1 MSDPEQLARQE
12 IDALLGPCGWLVQ
25 DKNAV
30 NLAASRGVAVR
41 ELSFKTGEP
50 DYTLFVDGK
59 AIGTIE
65 AKPAGHSLTGVEEQ
79 SEKYVKGV
87 PFGIPAWRSPLPF
100 SYESTGRESRFTNR
114 LDPVPRSR
122 NVFAFHRP
130 EALLGWVEN
139 YAEPQ
144 AVGSIAEYAD
154 RNGNFLSRIQ
164 HMPPLIDDIWPPKPQ
179 AIMNIEQS
187 LRDNRSRSL
196 VQMATG
202 SGKTLLAIV
211 SSYRLIKFAGAK
223 RVLFLVDRGNL
234 GKQTLKEFQQYV
246 SPYNNYK
253 FHEEYII
260 QRLTSNTLDTTA
272 KVCIGTIQRLYSM
285 LKGQEL
291 DEEADERS
299 VQGLESLFKEA
310 PPIEY
315 NPAFPIDTFD
325 IIITDECHRSIYHL
339 WRQVLEYFDAHLI
352 GLTATPSKQTFGFF
366 NQNLVME
373 YNHERA
379 VADGVNVNYDVY
391 RIQTE
396 ITAQGA
402 KIDAGFYVDKRDR
415 QTRKKRWEQLD
426 EDFQYDAGQLDR
438 AVVAEDQIRTVM
450 QTFRDKLFTEI
461 FPGRDQVP
469 KTLIF
474 AKDDSHAD
482 DIVRICREV
491 FDKGNDFCQKIT
503 YRTGFMRDVE
513 KKIGPDGKEIE
524 EVVWKK
530 VSNLSPDQILQ
541 AFRNSY
547 NPRIAVTVDMIATGT
562 DVKPLEIV
570 FFMRSVR
577 SRGYFEQMKGRGVR
591 VISETEMEQVNPGIK
606 RKNRFV
612 IIDAVGVCESDL
624 TDSRPLEKKRT
635 VTFDKLLDAIALGNR
650 EPEVLE
656 SLAGRLVR
664 LEKRFDEALAN
675 EVRTTAKGQTLCEI
689 AQTLL
694 GAVNPDKVE
703 EASRLLALEQQ
714 RRDAAAT
721 LNYFDPNEPV
731 AFLTGDLP
739 HWRQDGATYFV
750 TFRLADSLPQEKLAE
765 WRTDREQWLA
775 GHPEP
780 HDAATRKEYYEKFPQ
795 RLQQWLD
802 AGSGSCILALPEVKE
817 LVENSL
823 RHFDGKRYRLDEFA
837 VAPNHVHVLIS
848 PLAEQQLSEILH
860 SWKSFTAHEILKV
873 EAASRRLAEI
883 REQRRDAS
891 ATLKPVSEQSGIQS
905 GGGVPPPLERN
916 LPVWQRE
923 SFDHI
928 VRNPA

>member
-1 MSDPEQLARQE
+1 M
-12 IDALLGPCGWLVQ
+12 
-25 DKNAV
+25 
-30 NLAASRGVAVR
+30 
-41 ELSFKTGEP
+41 
-50 DYTLFVDGK
+50 
-59 AIGTIE
+59 
-65 AKPAGHSLTGVEEQ
+65 
-79 SEKYVKGV
+79 
-87 PFGIPAWRSPLPF
+87 
-100 SYESTGRESRFTNR
+100 
-114 LDPVPRSR
+114 
-122 NVFAFHRP
+122 
-130 EALLGWVEN
+130 
-139 YAEPQ
+139 
-144 AVGSIAEYAD
+144 
-154 RNGNFLSRIQ
+154 
-164 HMPPLIDDIWPPKPQ
+164 
-179 AIMNIEQS
+179 
-187 LRDNRSRSL
+187 
-196 VQMATG
+196 
-202 SGKTLLAIV
+202 
-211 SSYRLIKFAGAK
+211 
-223 RVLFLVDRGNL
+223 VDRGNL

-253 FHEEYII
+253 FHEEYVL

-310 PPIEY
+310 LPIEY

-325 IIITDECHRSIYHL
+325 IIITDECHRSIYNL

-426 EDFQYDAGQLDR
+426 EDFQYDANQLDR
-438 AVVAEDQIRTVM
+438 DVVAEDQIRTVM

-513 KKIGPDGKEIE
+513 KKTGADGKEIE

-664 LEKRFDEALAN
+664 LEKRFDEALAA
-675 EVRTTAKGQTLCEI
+675 EVRSTAKGQTLCEI

-694 GAVNPDKVE
+694 TATNPDNVE
-703 EASRLLALEQQ
+703 TKAKEGK
-714 RRDAAAT
+714 DP
-721 LNYFDPNEPV
+721 YFQPTDK
-731 AFLTGDLP
+731 DL
-739 HWRQDGATYFV
+739 QTAQGK
-750 TFRLADSLPQEKLAE
+750 LMQE
-765 WRTDREQWLA
+765 
-775 GHPEP
+775 
-780 HDAATRKEYYEKFPQ
+780 
-795 RLQQWLD
+795 
-802 AGSGSCILALPEVKE
+802 
-817 LVENSL
+817 
-823 RHFDGKRYRLDEFA
+823 A
-837 VAPNHVHVLIS
+837 VAPLASNPALRQLLIKVHQTSEQVIDVITRDRVLFAGAS
-848 PLAEQQLSEILH
+848 QQTTQNAEQVI
-860 SWKSFTAHEILKV
+860 KSFRDYIEKHK
-873 EAASRRLAEI
+873 AEI
-883 REQRRDAS
+883 TALQLLYSRPYRHRLTEPMLKELEKKLREEHAAWTEDRLWDAFAAVAPKKVKGRSQAGRFADLVALVRFALEREQVLEPFAQTVNQRFI
-891 ATLKPVSEQSGIQS
+891 EWI
-905 GGGVPPPLERN
+905 ERN
-916 LPVWQRE
+916 IAKDIMFTPEQRAWLE
-923 SFDHI
+923 LIRDHI
-928 VRNPA
+928 ATAISIEPNDFNYAPFSQRGGLGKAHQLFGAELPKLLDELNEVLAA

>member
-1 MSDPEQLARQE
+1 MADPEELARQE
-12 IDALLGPCGWLVQ
+12 IDALLDRCGWTVQ
-25 DKNAV
+25 DKSAV
-30 NLAASRGVAVR
+30 NLSASRGVAVR
-41 ELSFKTGEP
+41 ELTFKTGEP

-65 AKPAGHSLTGVEEQ
+65 AKPTGHSLTGVEEQ

-100 SYESTGRESRFTNR
+100 SYESTGTETRFTNR

-130 EALLGWVEN
+130 ETLLGWVEN
-139 YAEPQ
+139 YASPKVVET
-144 AVGSIAEYAD
+144 IAEYAN
-154 RNGNFLSRIQ
+154 RKGGLLSRIQ
-164 HMPPLIDDIWPPKPQ
+164 HMPPLIDDLWPPKPQ

-187 LRDNRSRSL
+187 LRDNRPRAL

-211 SSYRLIKFAGAK
+211 MSYRLIKFAGAK

-253 FHEEYII
+253 FNEEYII
-260 QRLTSNTLDTTA
+260 QRLTSNTLDTSA
-272 KVCIGTIQRLYSM
+272 RVCIGTIQRLYSM

-299 VQGLESLFKEA
+299 VQGLETLFKEA
-310 PPIEY
+310 PPVEY
-315 NPAFPIDTFD
+315 NPAIPIDTFD
-325 IIITDECHRSIYHL
+325 IIITDECHRSIYNL

-426 EDFQYDAGQLDR
+426 EDFQYDPNQLDR
-438 AVVAEDQIRTVM
+438 DVVAEDQIRTVM

-503 YRTGFMRDVE
+503 YRTGFVRDVE
-513 KKIGPDGKEIE
+513 KKTGADGKETE

-570 FFMRSVR
+570 FFMRSVK
-577 SRGYFEQMKGRGVR
+577 SRGFFEQMKGRGVR

-612 IIDAVGVCESDL
+612 IIDAVGVCEQDL
-624 TDSRPLEKKRT
+624 TDSRPLEKKRN
-635 VTFDKLLDAIALGNR
+635 VPFDKLLDAVALGNR

-664 LEKRFDEALAN
+664 LEKRFDEALAA
-675 EVRTTAKGQTLCEI
+675 EVRSTANGQTLCQI

-694 GAVNPDKVE
+694 TATNPDNVE
-703 EASRLLALEQQ
+703 TKAKEGKDSYYQPT
-714 RRDAAAT
+714 DK
-721 LNYFDPNEPV
+721 
-731 AFLTGDLP
+731 DL
-739 HWRQDGATYFV
+739 QNAQAK
-750 TFRLADSLPQEKLAE
+750 LMQE
-765 WRTDREQWLA
+765 
-775 GHPEP
+775 
-780 HDAATRKEYYEKFPQ
+780 
-795 RLQQWLD
+795 
-802 AGSGSCILALPEVKE
+802 
-817 LVENSL
+817 
-823 RHFDGKRYRLDEFA
+823 A
-837 VAPNHVHVLIS
+837 VAPLASNPALRQLLIKVHQTSEQVIDVITRDRVLFAGAS
-848 PLAEQQLSEILH
+848 QQTTQNAEQVIT
-860 SWKSFTAHEILKV
+860 SFRDYIEKHK
-873 EAASRRLAEI
+873 AEI
-883 REQRRDAS
+883 TALQLLYSRPYRHRLTEPMLKELEKKLREQHVAWTEDRLWDAFAAVAPKKVKGRS
-891 ATLKPVSEQSGIQS
+891 QAGRFADLVALVRFALKREQVLEPFAQTVNQRFIEWI
-905 GGGVPPPLERN
+905 ERN
-916 LPVWQRE
+916 IAKDVMFTPEQR
-923 SFDHI
+923 
-928 VRNPA
+928 A